1 MPLTDA
7 DQAILDFEC
16 SWWQRPGPKAAAIRV
31 ELGMSPS
38 VYYKRLGSLID
49 DPEALET
56 DPLLVR
62 RLRRNRAE
70 RRRTRHAGPRRKR
83 HHP

>member
-7 DQAILDFEC
+7 DREILDFEC
-16 SWWQRPGPKAAAIRV
+16 SWWQRTGPKASAIRA
-31 ELGMSPS
+31 ELGMSAS
-38 VYYKRLGSLID
+38 AYYKRLGSLID
-49 DPEALET
+49 DPAALEA

-62 RLRRNRAE
+62 RLRRDRAE